1 MRRPNGIA
9 CNTRGCTAYT
19 VHEEP
24 KRRGGISMRP
34 DRSILRQLL
43 AMDDAQLRL
52 LIGRIASQA
61 GVDISGADL
70 SAESLA
76 AMRRA
81 VDSASDEELE
91 AVMGEFLGGSK
102 K

>member
-1 MRRPNGIA
+1 
-9 CNTRGCTAYT
+9 
-19 VHEEP
+19 
-24 KRRGGISMRP
+24 MRP

-61 GVDISGADL
+61 RVDISGADL

>member
-1 MRRPNGIA
+1 
-9 CNTRGCTAYT
+9 
-19 VHEEP
+19 
-24 KRRGGISMRP
+24 MRP
-34 DRSILRQLL
+34 DRSILKQLL

-70 SAESLA
+70 SAGALA

>member
-9 CNTRGCTAYT
+9 CNPRGCTAYT

-24 KRRGGISMRP
+24 KRRGGNSMRP

>member
-1 MRRPNGIA
+1 
-9 CNTRGCTAYT
+9 
-19 VHEEP
+19 
-24 KRRGGISMRP
+24 MRP

-70 SAESLA
+70 SGESLA

>member
-1 MRRPNGIA
+1 
-9 CNTRGCTAYT
+9 
-19 VHEEP
+19 
-24 KRRGGISMRP
+24 MRP

-61 GVDISGADL
+61 GVDIPGADL

>member
-1 MRRPNGIA
+1 
-9 CNTRGCTAYT
+9 
-19 VHEEP
+19 
-24 KRRGGISMRP
+24 MRP

-61 GVDISGADL
+61 GVDISGAAL

>member
-1 MRRPNGIA
+1 
-9 CNTRGCTAYT
+9 
-19 VHEEP
+19 
-24 KRRGGISMRP
+24 MRP

-52 LIGRIASQA
+52 LIGRIASKA

>member
-1 MRRPNGIA
+1 
-9 CNTRGCTAYT
+9 
-19 VHEEP
+19 
-24 KRRGGISMRP
+24 MRP

-61 GVDISGADL
+61 GVDISGDDL

>member
-1 MRRPNGIA
+1 
-9 CNTRGCTAYT
+9 
-19 VHEEP
+19 
-24 KRRGGISMRP
+24 MRP

-52 LIGRIASQA
+52 QA